1 VHCFSVEAGDEC
13 YISERAIPVVVKQNV
28 VSPEA
33 AEQIVP
39 AVVVVIADKHSSLPA
54 RPSDSGFL
62 RDIRERAV
70 VIIFVE
76 MEVGAFAF
84 VHLASSRDPFAR

>member
-1 VHCFSVEAGDEC
+1 
-13 YISERAIPVVVKQNV
+13 VKQNV

-39 AVVVVIADKHSSLPA
+39 AVVVVVADTHSSLPA

-62 RDIRERAV
+62 RDTRERAV
-70 VIIFVE
+70 AIIFVE
-76 MEVGAFAF
+76 MG
-84 VHLASSRDPFAR
+84 SRRVRFRPLGVQP